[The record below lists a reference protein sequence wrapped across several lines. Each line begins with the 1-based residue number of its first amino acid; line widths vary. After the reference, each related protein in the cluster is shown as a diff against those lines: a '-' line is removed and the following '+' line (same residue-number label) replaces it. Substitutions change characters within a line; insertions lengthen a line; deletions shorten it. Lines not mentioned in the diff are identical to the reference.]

1 MANPNAVACD
11 KEKYNQIYF
20 SRHSTL
26 NAVMQI
32 FNLEPSF
39 LFVTK
44 QCLKQTMFTTLTVMT
59 TFVDKQT
66 MHHDTQCPRP
76 QLHATSINVAFRAIV
91 SLLTR

>member
-39 LFVTK
+39 LFVTNN
-44 QCLKQTMFTTLTVMT
+44 
-59 TFVDKQT
+59 
-66 MHHDTQCPRP
+66 
-76 QLHATSINVAFRAIV
+76 ATA
-91 SLLTR
+91 